1 MEKSN
6 SDNPMGIK
14 RNSQKN
20 TCSWQKRFK
29 AKICKKKERKKYG
42 FKYGRALLEK
52 QRDRHTKCSLGG
64 DHNTDYRW
72 VHAKSDQAMILL
84 PFFQQHGISVS
95 N

>member
-1 MEKSN
+1 M
-6 SDNPMGIK
+6 
-14 RNSQKN
+14 
-20 TCSWQKRFK
+20 
-29 AKICKKKERKKYG
+29 
-42 FKYGRALLEK
+42 EK